1 MSTRVYIQK
10 TTRSAKQRAPMSAC
24 LFCLCVSTRQG
35 RLRPRGQCTPSRSR
49 RKRSERRSDD
59 AWAGTGSSGSRACR
73 TGAKGLQSRCA
84 DRRRSDLLQAA
95 QPAGER
101 RGACCTGATP
111 VRARGRRAQE
121 GMKWAKIVRSKG
133 QMDGRCAERAPWG
146 CRPSGHGVAWVRHVR
161 EGDDMGCAAWQRSPR
176 GKGMKWAKI
185 VHHGGGARPG
195 TGRKRPKSAAVYG
208 RRPRVTRLLSYA
220 AHTA

>member
-1 MSTRVYIQK
+1 MSTRVFIQK

-24 LFCLCVSTRQG
+24 RFCLCVSTRQG

-121 GMKWAKIVRSKG
+121 GMKWAKIVRRWTEDARSVL
-133 QMDGRCAERAPWG
+133 
-146 CRPSGHGVAWVRHVR
+146 HGDA
-161 EGDDMGCAAWQRSPR
+161 
-176 GKGMKWAKI
+176 
-185 VHHGGGARPG
+185 ARPG
-195 TGRKRPKSAAVYG
+195 TGSPGCGTCGKGMTWAAQRGSAARAG
-208 RRPRVTRLLSYA
+208 RG
-220 AHTA
+220 